1 MNLMDRINNKN
12 LRYIAE
18 TLSDNGYNPNWEK
31 NDRSGDWLLGVSDGC
46 ESIIIPSHKGFGE
59 MVMDCF
65 INDCDKSKEIDYV
78 NTRWEMKI
86 FVKERYNN
94 LSEDYLTLTKCKVA
108 SFGDSRLKIPFPQRK
123 NELMKE
129 WKIYEHI
136 RRSNI

>member
-31 NDRSGDWLLGVSDGC
+31 NDESGDWLLGVSDGC

-94 LSEDYLTLTKCKVA
+94 LSEDYLKFLY
-108 SFGDSRLKIPFPQRK
+108 G
-123 NELMKE
+123 EE
-129 WKIYEHI
+129 Y
-136 RRSNI
+136 